1 MENQIEFEKR
11 MEKVKAYSQKTNNER
26 HRNLI
31 EKLEQEK
38 DLWA

>member
-1 MENQIEFEKR
+1 
-11 MEKVKAYSQKTNNER
+11 MEKIKAYAAKTNNER

-38 DLWA
+38 ELWA